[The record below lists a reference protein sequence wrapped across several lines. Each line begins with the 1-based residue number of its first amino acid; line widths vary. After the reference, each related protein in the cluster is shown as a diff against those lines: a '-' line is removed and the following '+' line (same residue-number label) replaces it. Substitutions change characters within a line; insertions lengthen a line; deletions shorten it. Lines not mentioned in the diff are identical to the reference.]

1 MTQKEKLKKIE
12 DQLTA
17 LYYEANESGLDTLA
31 RCIAAAESEA
41 QCEMTFL
48 CKKEVENNESW

>member
-48 CKKEVENNESW
+48 CKKEVENNES